1 MAGKHTKRIQECK
14 RNDKEFDLETS
25 ETFFF
30 SLDSHPITVG
40 YFFKINDVKAQKKKK
55 NQFTPLRDT
64 GGILHMSM
72 YFYTILIQICTFKK
86 DENLLCCI

>member
-14 RNDKEFDLETS
+14 RNDKEFGLETS

-40 YFFKINDVKAQKKKK
+40 YFFKINEVKAQKKKK
-55 NQFTPLRDT
+55 KSVYPIKRYWRHSSYEHVL
-64 GGILHMSM
+64 LHHPYSNM
-72 YFYTILIQICTFKK
+72 YIQKR
-86 DENLLCCI
+86 